1 MVSAAIDLPEVTTCA
16 IPVAPAS
23 GGRQH
28 VRMRERL
35 KLLLQPL
42 NLAGILTWV
51 AVLLAMHGEPGGLN
65 NLRLGLLL
73 VFLIAFLIPDQ
84 PGIGR
89 RLQDALLWL
98 QLMVA
103 VLMIEVAPRTG
114 TAPVLLVVVAAQLPM
129 AWRPRNALMVLAAA
143 NLVFLLLT
151 IRAGNDDAW
160 LHVTVYAGFQAFAAM
175 IGHYA
180 RSAENARDR
189 LAMVNADLLATRAL
203 LADSARDA
211 ERLRVARELHDVAG
225 HKLTAMKLNL
235 RALAADPALAGRPQ
249 VRLSEQLASELL
261 EDIRNVV
268 QALRDSRG
276 LDLETAL
283 RALAAPL
290 PQLRMQL
297 SIDEDAVIRDP
308 QLAETVLRIVQE
320 AMTNAARHAGA
331 ATLWV
336 ELRREG
342 SRLWLRVA
350 DDGQAPAL
358 LREGNGLAGIRERVA
373 AVDGDLRIGRG
384 VAGNLELTVEFP
396 S

>member
-1 MVSAAIDLPEVTTCA
+1 
-16 IPVAPAS
+16 
-23 GGRQH
+23 
-28 VRMRERL
+28 MRERL

-42 NLAGILTWV
+42 NLSGVLTWA
-51 AVLLAMHGEPGGLN
+51 AVMLAMRGETGGLSGARLGALLAFLAAF
-65 NLRLGLLL
+65 LLL
-73 VFLIAFLIPDQ
+73 DQ
-84 PGIGR
+84 PGVGR
-89 RLQDALLWL
+89 RLRDALLWL
-98 QLMVA
+98 QLLLA
-103 VLMIEVAPRTG
+103 LAMIHLAPRTG
-114 TAPVLLVVVAAQLPM
+114 TAPVLLVVVAAQLAM
-129 AWRPRNALMVLAAA
+129 TWRPLYALLVMLAA
-143 NLVFLLLT
+143 NLAFGLLMV
-151 IRAGNDDAW
+151 RNGHDAAW
-160 LHVTVYAGFQAFAAM
+160 FMVAIYCGFQAFAAL

-189 LAMVNADLLATRAL
+189 LALVNADLLATRAL

-235 RALAADPALAGRPQ
+235 RALAADPALADRPQ

-297 SIDEDAVIRDP
+297 HIGDGAVIRDP

-320 AMTNAARHAGA
+320 AMTNAARHADA
-331 ATLWV
+331 ATVWV
-336 ELRREG
+336 DLRREG
-342 SRLWLRVA
+342 AHLFLRIA

-358 LREGNGLAGIRERVA
+358 LREGNGLAGIRERVSGA
-373 AVDGDLRIGRG
+373 NGELRIGRG

>member
-1 MVSAAIDLPEVTTCA
+1 M
-16 IPVAPAS
+16 PVASAS

-42 NLAGILTWV
+42 NLSGVLTWA
-51 AVLLAMHGEPGGLN
+51 AVMLAMRGETGGLDGPRLGTLLAFLAAF
-65 NLRLGLLL
+65 LLL
-73 VFLIAFLIPDQ
+73 DQ
-84 PGIGR
+84 PGVGR
-89 RLQDALLWL
+89 RLRDALLWL
-98 QLMVA
+98 QLLLA
-103 VLMIEVAPRTG
+103 LLMIELAPRTG
-114 TAPVLLVVVAAQLPM
+114 TAPVLLVVVAAQLAM
-129 AWRPRNALMVLAAA
+129 TWRPLHALLVMLAA
-143 NLVFLLLT
+143 NLVFGLLMV
-151 IRAGNDDAW
+151 RAGHDAAW
-160 LHVTVYAGFQAFAAM
+160 FMVAIYGGFQAFAAL

-189 LAMVNADLLATRAL
+189 LALVNADLLATRAL

-235 RALAADPALAGRPQ
+235 RALASDPALAGRPQ

-297 SIDEDAVIRDP
+297 NIGEDAVIRNP

-342 SRLWLRVA
+342 SRLWLRIA

-373 AVDGDLRIGRG
+373 AVGGDLRIGRG
-384 VAGNLELTVEFP
+384 LAGNLELTVEF
-396 S
+396 SHE

>member
-1 MVSAAIDLPEVTTCA
+1 
-16 IPVAPAS
+16 
-23 GGRQH
+23 
-28 VRMRERL
+28 
-35 KLLLQPL
+35 
-42 NLAGILTWV
+42 
-51 AVLLAMHGEPGGLN
+51 
-65 NLRLGLLL
+65 
-73 VFLIAFLIPDQ
+73 
-84 PGIGR
+84 
-89 RLQDALLWL
+89 
-98 QLMVA
+98 
-103 VLMIEVAPRTG
+103 
-114 TAPVLLVVVAAQLPM
+114 
-129 AWRPRNALMVLAAA
+129 
-143 NLVFLLLT
+143 
-151 IRAGNDDAW
+151 
-160 LHVTVYAGFQAFAAM
+160 
-175 IGHYA
+175 
-180 RSAENARDR
+180 
-189 LAMVNADLLATRAL
+189 
-203 LADSARDA
+203 
-211 ERLRVARELHDVAG
+211 VARELHDVAG

-235 RALAADPALAGRPQ
+235 RALASDPALAGRPQ

-268 QALRDSRG
+268 QALPDSRG
-276 LDLETAL
+276 LELETAL

-297 SIDEDAVIRDP
+297 NIGEDAVVRDP

-342 SRLWLRVA
+342 SRLWLRIA

-373 AVDGDLRIGRG
+373 AVGGDLRIGRG